1 MEDLSRIEQVEQE
14 IENIAYFIDGPTSF
28 IYDHIEDPSQ
38 YEIVECLRAIIYSNK
53 AYLTQKK
60 KDIDMLRKKIN
71 VTTSNSLPTQSIQST
86 QSIPNVDS
94 KEIPKTEKNL
104 TDYIKLI
111 LFSDMN
117 DEISKK
123 LSSLS
128 REDKIRLKL
137 YFLKMAN
144 QTKKA
149 IKESILRNP
158 TLGISKLQS
167 DLSIYELAIS
177 FVETIEKESEPE
189 STFEATPSR
198 IFVVPNNHNS
208 TYLYEDILTY
218 KENRKEIKNI
228 IDKIIEGYF
237 LKTKDIKSI
246 ESVKPNCLY
255 EYKHPNGI
263 RVLYVVYKGLIFI
276 CSLFYKDKQ
285 KSSRIDSYYE
295 EAIRRFNSS
304 KDYIINN
311 NDNPDFY
318 IEQDELLGQIYSL
331 INDISYTKK
340 VGE

>member
-14 IENIAYFIDGPTSF
+14 IETIDYFIDGPTGF
-28 IYDHIEDPSQ
+28 IYDRIEDPSQ
-38 YEIVECLRAIIYSNK
+38 YEIVECLRAITYSNK

-60 KDIDMLRKKIN
+60 KDVDSLRKAIN
-71 VTTSNSLPTQSIQST
+71 TTTSSLPIQ
-86 QSIPNVDS
+86 QPIHSIPIADNRV
-94 KEIPKTEKNL
+94 IPKTEKNL

-111 LFSDMN
+111 LYSDMN

-128 REDKIRLKL
+128 REDKIKLKL
-137 YFLKMAN
+137 YFLKMVN
-144 QTKKA
+144 QTKKS

-158 TLGISKLQS
+158 TSDISKLQN

-177 FVETIEKESEPE
+177 FVETIEKETEPE
-189 STFEATPSR
+189 STFESAPSR
-198 IFVVPNNHNS
+198 ILFVPNNHNS

-246 ESVKPNCLY
+246 EGFKPNCLY

-295 EAIRRFNSS
+295 EAIKRFNSS
-304 KDYIINN
+304 KDYIIAN

-318 IEQDELLGQIYSL
+318 IEQDELLGQIYSF
-331 INDISYTKK
+331 IDDISYTKK